1 MGVDSVVVGQPV
13 IDDVRKVIHVE
24 AARRH
29 VGGHEQLRHVVAE
42 LTHCQVALRLA
53 QVAVQAVGVI
63 AVGYKLVGYFLRLAA
78 RTAEDYAVDIGVVVG
93 YTFEGQIFV
102 VGLHHIIYMLDILG
116 TLVAVSGHELH
127 RVVHE
132 ALGYLGYLLGHRG
145 REHEHLALFGHMA
158 QNFVD
163 VIHET
168 HVEHLVGLVE
178 DYGVDIVEVHYAAF
192 NEVYESARSGHYNLH
207 ALLEGTDLRVDA
219 GAAVYWEHA
228 DVAEVFREVGQVA
241 GYLEAEFARGGNDER
256 LCAVV
261 VAVDALEHREAESG
275 GLARAGLRQTH
286 HVAVLVQKVR
296 DDHLLDGHRMFE
308 PEFFYSLQ
316 QLRLYA

>member
-1 MGVDSVVVGQPV
+1 M
-13 IDDVRKVIHVE
+13 DV
-24 AARRH
+24 
-29 VGGHEQLRHVVAE
+29 
-42 LTHCQVALRLA
+42 
-53 QVAVQAVGVI
+53 
-63 AVGYKLVGYFLRLAA
+63 
-78 RTAEDYAVDIGVVVG
+78 
-93 YTFEGQIFV
+93 
-102 VGLHHIIYMLDILG
+102 
-116 TLVAVSGHELH
+116 
-127 RVVHE
+127 
-132 ALGYLGYLLGHRG
+132 
-145 REHEHLALFGHMA
+145 
-158 QNFVD
+158 
-163 VIHET
+163 
-168 HVEHLVGLVE
+168 
-178 DYGVDIVEVHYAAF
+178 VEVYYAAF
-192 NEVYESARSGHYNLH
+192 NEVDESARSGHYNLH

-228 DVAEVFREVGQVA
+228 HVAEVFREVGQVS

-275 GLARAGLRQTH
+275 GLARAGLRQAH